1 MSLYSPK
8 VANPITI
15 KRMAKHTLQGPG
27 DSQAIGYHIK
37 GSTRLRNRKRNDGL
51 LSCLSSGLWNPYPS
65 GYGDLYL
72 SCSVG
77 IVILIRSC
85 RTPI

>member
-15 KRMAKHTLQGPG
+15 KRMAKHTLQVPG

-37 GSTRLRNRKRNDGL
+37 GSTRSKNRRRKLGR
-51 LSCLSSGLWNPYPS
+51 LSCLTSGDAL
-65 GYGDLYL
+65 
-72 SCSVG
+72 
-77 IVILIRSC
+77 
-85 RTPI
+85 